1 MTTDALEELT
11 VALRKFSAE
20 RDWDKFHTP
29 KNLAMALMVEA
40 AEIAEHFQWTDAR
53 DAQELSAEK
62 RQEVALEI
70 GDTLIYLLRL
80 ADRLGIDMVAA
91 ARAKMEINATRYP
104 VEKVFGR
111 AVKYTEL

>member
-1 MTTDALEELT
+1 MTTEALEELK
-11 VALRKFSAE
+11 ADLRWFSAE

-29 KNLAMALMVEA
+29 KNLAMALMVEV

-70 GDTLIYLLRL
+70 GDTFIYLLRL
-80 ADRLGIDMVAA
+80 ADRLGIDIIAA
-91 ARAKMEINATRYP
+91 ARAKMEINAVRYP
-104 VEKVFGR
+104 VDKVFGR
-111 AVKYTEL
+111 AVKYTDL